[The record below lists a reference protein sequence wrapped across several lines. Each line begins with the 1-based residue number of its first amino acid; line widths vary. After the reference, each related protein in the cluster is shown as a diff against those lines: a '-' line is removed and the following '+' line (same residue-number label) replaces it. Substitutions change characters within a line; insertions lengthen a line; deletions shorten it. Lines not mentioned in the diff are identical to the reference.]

1 LVLPY
6 RKIYQS
12 GVLLMATS
20 YRIPVIVSNL
30 SPNLDIIEDGKSGLV
45 FESGNAVSLKEKIIW
60 ANQNKD
66 EMVEYADDAWAS
78 LAKSNDWKKIARG
91 YLVE

>member
-1 LVLPY
+1 
-6 RKIYQS
+6 
-12 GVLLMATS
+12 MATS

-45 FESGNAVSLKEKIIW
+45 FESGNSDSLKEKIIW

-66 EMVEYADDAWAS
+66 EIQEFADDAWAS
-78 LAKSNDWKKIARG
+78 LAKSHDWKKIARG